1 MIARAWKW
9 IAAMLL
15 VAAAVHGATLLLL
28 PRFIM
33 LRTMAGMTKLAGA
46 ANTIA
51 HAPRATWRSRTVVR
65 PSPDLLYSI
74 CVYDLGAAGGAV
86 RVSTHDMPQSYWSVS
101 VFDADTN
108 NFYALNDE
116 QSKTGETNFILMPQ
130 GRTADAGR
138 LPVVGAPTGRGI
150 VLFRTLVNDEAHLAE
165 VDTARHNAVC
175 EPYKA
180 D

>member
-1 MIARAWKW
+1 
-9 IAAMLL
+9 MLL

-28 PRFIM
+28 PRVIM
-33 LRTMAGMTKLAGA
+33 LRTMAGTTKLVGA
-46 ANTIA
+46 AYTIA
-51 HAPRATWRSRTVVR
+51 HAPRATWRSRSVVR

-86 RVSTHDMPQSYWSVS
+86 RVSTHGIPQSYWSVS

-108 NFYALNDE
+108 NYFALNDE
-116 QSKTGETNFILMPQ
+116 QSTTGEANFVLMPQ
-130 GRTADAGR
+130 ASTAEASR
-138 LPVVGAPTGRGI
+138 LPIVGAPTSRGI
-150 VLFRTLVNDEAHLAE
+150 VLFRTLVSDEAHLAQI
-165 VDTARHNAVC
+165 DAARHNAVC